1 MQENKTIKRSY
12 NIKNLFLDPNNYRF
26 VDNENY
32 KNVSEDKLTD
42 PNIQKRTRRFIEGE
56 KRENIKDL
64 ILSFKANGFLDVDVI
79 QVRDLGDNKYL
90 VIEGNRRVTALKA
103 LQEDYEHNSADIGK
117 LNPEIFKK
125 VPFEIH
131 DNESKEKHLIIMGLK
146 HISGNKKWS
155 ALNQAKLIYDYL
167 NPYWGTEEYYAK
179 ENELC
184 NSLGISKQLLRTS
197 QRAYHLII
205 QYKNSDFG
213 DQFQSS
219 DYSIFIEIVKK
230 PAIKEWLNWDDQN
243 YIAQN
248 SANLERLFSWISK
261 NYELIDEE
269 NDEYQEIEPIIT
281 KALEV
286 RDLAIFINDEKAIK
300 IMEETK
306 SISQA
311 LVASGKIEQI
321 NYERTLNDL
330 ESKINQLDQFKSFI
344 NTNDDFEKIKKIKKS
359 FLEILPK
366 ETNIGFEQGNIS
378 ICFKYDLA
386 QHFDTLEIVSYK
398 AFKNFKIDKLNK
410 INIFVGLNNSGKTS
424 LLEAVYMLTKQND
437 ISSILK
443 LIQLKNKLDKL
454 SSKWLNKIFTKNI
467 EIKGRFNNL
476 RTSVKM
482 EKFEANNIDKKND
495 YITSYRLVSYL
506 ENRDELENVIH
517 TFEFN
522 PIKRENKEVEILC
535 NSIFKSPYFYS
546 LDEVINTYSK
556 NLKTKHKSQSAINI
570 VIDFIK
576 KIDPTINDIRLSEED
591 DVRRFIVDSSRFIE
605 ENLEITNY
613 GEGLQRIFEI
623 ALSFA
628 YAKNGVVCIDE
639 FETAIHYTLLVDF
652 TKFIQELAEIFNV
665 QVFLT
670 THSKEAIDAFVNN
683 NYKNDEISAYLIE
696 NNEQMKYKFI
706 GGERLDYLVK
716 NIDLDIRGEK

>member
-32 KNVSEDKLTD
+32 RNVSEDKLTD

-103 LQEDYEHNSADIGK
+103 LQEDYEYNSADIGK

-155 ALNQAKLIYDYL
+155 VLNQAKLIYDYL

-213 DQFQSS
+213 DQFKSS

-269 NDEYQEIEPIIT
+269 NDDYQEIEPIIT
-281 KALEV
+281 KVLEV

-330 ESKINQLDQFKSFI
+330 ESKIKQLDQFKSFI

-366 ETNIGFEQGNIS
+366 ETNISFEQGNIS

-386 QHFDTLEIVSYK
+386 QHFDTLEIISYK

-482 EKFEANNIDKKND
+482 EKFEANNMDKKND

-517 TFEFN
+517 TFEYN

-556 NLKTKHKSQSAINI
+556 NLKTKHESQSAINI

-683 NYKNDEISAYLIE
+683 DYKNDEISAYLIE